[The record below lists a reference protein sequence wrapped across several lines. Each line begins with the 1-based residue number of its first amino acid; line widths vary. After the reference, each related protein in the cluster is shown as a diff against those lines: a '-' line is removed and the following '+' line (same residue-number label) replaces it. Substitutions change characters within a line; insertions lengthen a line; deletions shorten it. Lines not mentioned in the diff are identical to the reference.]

1 MNFSACSAG
10 GSVRWRKKI
19 WRAGRLT
26 GLFALSGVLAS
37 CQSAPPHVGLFRPDY
52 RPDNVYAYPAKL
64 SLNLQ
69 RVAVLPM
76 AAESPNGDLPEGCTA
91 LTPVLW
97 DQLVKTKKFE
107 VVLVDAATLRSRTG
121 QANWT
126 GTETL
131 PADFLAFL
139 RREYGCD
146 AVLFV
151 ELTTYRAYAPLA
163 VGWRMK
169 LVDARS
175 GQIAWAADELFDA
188 ARPRVFRAAQKF
200 AEPGFVL
207 PFLQEENWLAINSP
221 SQFGRYSAAAL
232 LDTLPDR

>member
-1 MNFSACSAG
+1 MNSSACSAG
-10 GSVRWRKKI
+10 GSARWREKM

-37 CQSAPPHVGLFRPDY
+37 CQSAPLHLGLFRRDY
-52 RPDNVYAYPAKL
+52 QPDNVYAYPAKL

-69 RVAVLPM
+69 RVAVLPV
-76 AAESPNGDLPEGCTA
+76 AAESPDGDLPEGCAA

-107 VVLVDAATLRSRTG
+107 VVAVDAAKLRSRTG

-126 GTETL
+126 GMETL

-146 AVLFV
+146 GVLFA
-151 ELTTYRAYAPLA
+151 ELTAYHAYAPLA
-163 VGWRMK
+163 VGWRLK

-175 GQIAWAADELFDA
+175 GQIVWAADELFDA
-188 ARPRVFRAAQKF
+188 ARPGVSRAAQKF
-200 AEPGFVL
+200 EQPGFIL
-207 PFLQEENWLAINSP
+207 PFLRDENWVAINSP
-221 SQFGRYSAAAL
+221 SRFGRYSAAAL